1 MKFEKFIKNIRF
13 YATIS
18 FILPL
23 IAINGC
29 LFLYKLIGKIEIHA
43 HYDYSKEIIKLT
55 QNEYNKI
62 LFESTKHTFVNC
74 PKYFYADFAIANDGR
89 RLVLEQGKNREL
101 FKSLNE
107 NNEIKFMGLS
117 KTDKLNK
124 GCVKNYPIIFSI
136 FKNFSS
142 VEAIFITAKKNN
154 SSGFAGVKN
163 TYFYGEV
170 SISRTA

>member
-74 PKYFYADFAIANDGR
+74 PKYFYADFAIANGF
-89 RLVLEQGKNREL
+89 LISLLSSKSFSVNVLKY
-101 FKSLNE
+101 SLN
-107 NNEIKFMGLS
+107 
-117 KTDKLNK
+117 
-124 GCVKNYPIIFSI
+124 
-136 FKNFSS
+136 
-142 VEAIFITAKKNN
+142 ITAVTPL
-154 SSGFAGVKN
+154 F
-163 TYFYGEV
+163 
-170 SISRTA
+170 